1 MQAFK
6 SHQGLVIPLDRCN
19 VDTDALLPK
28 QYLKCVKKFGYGS
41 WLFDDDR
48 YLDPGDVYTDCNLRR
63 TNPRFALN
71 QPQYRGASI
80 LLAQDNFGCG
90 SSREH
95 AVWALRDFGI
105 RVVIAPSF
113 ADIFYNNCFKNGL
126 LPLVLA
132 RPAVAELFALEQQ
145 AAPLMLNIDLQSQ
158 TLSRGSA
165 ESWYF
170 AIDAGRKENL
180 IEGRDDIAVTL
191 DAAES
196 IKHFENQLY
205 REEPWLKTDIR

>member
-165 ESWYF
+165 ESWHF